1 MKIVKKILTY
11 VVIILLAVLCALSFQ
26 LFIYP
31 NEFAPSG
38 LTGICTMV
46 QHLTGVSVGYLS
58 LLINIPLA
66 IWVYFGV
73 NRSLALRSSVYIF
86 TFSLALLAFEKM
98 DLSAFAYATDT
109 GTSAILGPLVA
120 GIIFGTCYC
129 LLVRLSSN
137 SGGMDFIAAV
147 IHKHFPHVN
156 FFWTIFIM
164 NVAVAVMSYFVY
176 DFHIEPVILCIL
188 YSFTSSTITDR
199 LTKAGRTAVRFE
211 IVTEHPETISN
222 AIIHTLRHG
231 ATLLPGKGV
240 YQGRE
245 TNVLICVVSKSQAAA
260 LSDIIRET
268 PTTFA
273 VMSQVNQ
280 VFGDF
285 KDRTS
290 HSYSPMELLDTGDA
304 DLTS

>member
-1 MKIVKKILTY
+1 MKIVKKGITY
-11 VVIILLAVLCALSFQ
+11 LVIMVLAVVCALSFQ

-38 LTGICTMV
+38 LTGICTMI
-46 QHLTGVSVGYLS
+46 QHITGVSVGYLS

-66 IWVYFGV
+66 LWVFFGV
-73 NRSLALRSSVYIF
+73 SKSLALRSSVYIF
-86 TFSLALLAFEKM
+86 TFSLALLLFERI
-98 DLSAFAYATDT
+98 DLSAFEYDT
-109 GTSAILGPLVA
+109 ASSPILGPLVA

-137 SGGMDFIAAV
+137 SGGMDFIASV
-147 IHKHFPHVN
+147 IHKHFPRVN

-164 NVAVAVMSYFVY
+164 NVAVACMSYFVY
-176 DFHIEPVILCIL
+176 DFQIEPVILCIL

-199 LTKAGRTAVRFE
+199 LTKSGRSAVRFE
-211 IVTEHPETISN
+211 IVTEHPDEISN
-222 AIIHTLRHG
+222 AIIHKLRHG

-245 TNVLICVVSKSQAAA
+245 TNVLICVVSRGQAAA
-260 LSDIIRET
+260 LSEIVRGT
-268 PTTFA
+268 PNTFA

-290 HSYSPMELLDTGDA
+290 HSYSPMSLLDTGDA
-304 DLTS
+304 DLTT